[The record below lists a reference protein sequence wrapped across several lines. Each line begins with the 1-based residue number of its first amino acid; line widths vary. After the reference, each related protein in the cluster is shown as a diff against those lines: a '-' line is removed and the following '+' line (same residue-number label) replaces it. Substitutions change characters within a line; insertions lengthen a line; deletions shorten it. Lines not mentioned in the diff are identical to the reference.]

1 VSGAVF
7 GREPQVSARLGVN
20 LNLTVKGRQFDR
32 EMYWSASKAA
42 DGVPDKPELWGTM
55 ELAP

>member
-1 VSGAVF
+1 
-7 GREPQVSARLGVN
+7 VN

-32 EMYWSASKAA
+32 EVYWSASKAA